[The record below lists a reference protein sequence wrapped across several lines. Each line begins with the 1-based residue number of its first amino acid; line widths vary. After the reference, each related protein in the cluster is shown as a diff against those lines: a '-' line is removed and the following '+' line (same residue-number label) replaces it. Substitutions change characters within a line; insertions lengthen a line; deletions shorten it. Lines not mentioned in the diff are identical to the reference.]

1 MGEYIEREKVYHK
14 LTGVCDGYCH
24 AKMCKFTEYML
35 EEIEDI
41 PAVDLQPVN
50 SWFKTSENL
59 DKLQDHYYYLV
70 THPAYKTPIKAKY
83 HDDIGGYFEFPY
95 YPVPNEFTDPILGEC
110 KIKYFMELP
119 EMPDDYEEVD
129 SVD

>member
-1 MGEYIEREKVYHK
+1 MAEYIRREDYCEENCGKENRE
-14 LTGVCDGYCH
+14 GYKTCTN
-24 AKMCKFTEYML
+24 CGML
-35 EEIEDI
+35 NVPSADVQ
-41 PAVDLQPVN
+41 PANPWL
-50 SWFKTSENL
+50 KTSENL
-59 DKLQDHYYYLV
+59 DKLEDHYYYLV

-83 HDDIGGYFEFPY
+83 HDDMGGYFEFPH
-95 YPVPNEFTDPILGEC
+95 YPVVSEFTDQILGEC